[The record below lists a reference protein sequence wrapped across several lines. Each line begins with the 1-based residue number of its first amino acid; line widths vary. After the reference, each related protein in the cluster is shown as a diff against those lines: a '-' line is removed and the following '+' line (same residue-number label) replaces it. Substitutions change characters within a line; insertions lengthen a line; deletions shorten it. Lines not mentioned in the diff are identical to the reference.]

1 LFKRCFGQ
9 PPYQYVLARRVERA
23 KAMLR
28 DQSRPIANIA
38 AACGFAT
45 QAHLNSA
52 FKQRTGV
59 TPGVYRR
66 G

>member
-1 LFKRCFGQ
+1 
-9 PPYQYVLARRVERA
+9 
-23 KAMLR
+23 MLK

-66 G
+66 S